1 MIIGH
6 FLPLD
11 RILNQST
18 TDIISDQTQDTIAMH
33 WKRDPK
39 RTTKHHVCL
48 RITGFS
54 QFSLIHSK
62 LENSKPHNDKIT
74 FIVLIIVTKNVWAIN
89 IVIQWTGSM
98 VAFEEALE
106 DVSWSTQYLP
116 PRPTTNQEPKTL
128 QHHSS

>member
-62 LENSKPHNDKIT
+62 LENSKPQHDKMT
-74 FIVLIIVTKNVWAIN
+74 FIVLIIVKKMS
-89 IVIQWTGSM
+89 G
-98 VAFEEALE
+98 
-106 DVSWSTQYLP
+106 
-116 PRPTTNQEPKTL
+116 
-128 QHHSS
+128 